1 MNLGNITILTPPEKI
16 FNLNISYLLV
26 SPSLLVKQQ
35 LQSILGKSDEDL
47 NIFMYEAEE
56 TDIDW
61 LLSVSLMVDAVIID
75 IDNSNPI
82 TKAFISFLLAKPNVH
97 YITTDELTPYSL
109 ISKNR
114 IYNLDWIAENIDNI
128 LNEDDDDNQSED

>member
-82 TKAFISFLLAKPNVH
+82 TK
-97 YITTDELTPYSL
+97 
-109 ISKNR
+109 
-114 IYNLDWIAENIDNI
+114 
-128 LNEDDDDNQSED
+128 